1 MQMTDWSSLVGKRSN
16 LYCCHEKSTASYL
29 CQLMNH
35 ILVLALA
42 FPRLKDSDGA
52 AIFGA
57 GMLQVPVKASSQHIL
72 PPLTAFQDAVLC
84 SHPQPITS
92 ASPLTLCGRCCG
104 ISAHRGSKSKENKI
118 SCQLFRPH
126 TTHTHTVT
134 HTHPH
139 THTHT
144 HTHTNTHR

>member
-1 MQMTDWSSLVGKRSN
+1 
-16 LYCCHEKSTASYL
+16 
-29 CQLMNH
+29 MNH

-42 FPRLKDSDGA
+42 FPRLEDSDGA

-57 GMLQVPVKASSQHIL
+57 GMLQVPIKASSQHIL

-92 ASPLTLCGRCCG
+92 ASPLTLRGRCCG
-104 ISAHRGSKSKENKI
+104 ISAHRGGSRENKI

-126 TTHTHTVT
+126 STHTHTHTENT
-134 HTHPH
+134 HTQTN

-144 HTHTNTHR
+144 HTHTQIERENKIHSAEVKLVMYQ